1 MTDEQK
7 KRRNDYQKEYNKNMT
22 DEQKKRREDY
32 LREYYKKYYAGKK
45 LNKIIQHDG
54 NNDNDNNDN
63 DNDKNYKSL

>member
-7 KRRNDYQKEYNKNMT
+7 KRK
-22 DEQKKRREDY
+22 DY
-32 LREYYKKYYAGKK
+32 LREYYKKYCAEKK

-63 DNDKNYKSL
+63 DNDKHYKSL